1 MSGPRGM
8 GMGRPEGLREAEP
21 PVTLAEA
28 VPPAIL
34 MEAALPVILAGAVL
48 PATLAGAGQ
57 GDVSTVPE
65 RSAISAAGK
74 EPEVPWPVM
83 VPGHPVIWGRRY
95 KTRKVR
101 MHPADLRTGR
111 KQSPVRQP
119 GGWNGDCWY

>member
-8 GMGRPEGLREAEP
+8 GMGQPEGLREAEP
-21 PVTLAEA
+21 PVILAGA

-34 MEAALPVILAGAVL
+34 AGDR
-48 PATLAGAGQ
+48 Q
-57 GDVSTVPE
+57 GDVLTAPE